1 MKVRLQMIVVA
12 LFGVISIAPMTGI
25 ALAGGNADCTV
36 YEIRASKDKGGIDA
50 ELRGIR
56 DLRQGAFK
64 QWSRFEKLASHAS
77 SIKHMHSKNVSLIP
91 GKLSV
96 LYSGAVVS
104 AGKKPRVRLAV
115 TIDDKK
121 GKRLVNTKTELD
133 AGAYL
138 VLVEPR
144 LKIPKGTYILA
155 LSCTPN

>member
-1 MKVRLQMIVVA
+1 MKVRLYITVA
-12 LFGVISIAPMTGI
+12 VLFGVVLITGQE
-25 ALAGGNADCTV
+25 AAWADQSAACKV

-64 QWSRFEKLASHAS
+64 QWTRFEKLAKHSQTL
-77 SIKHMHSKNVSLIP
+77 KHMHAGNVSLIP
-91 GKLSV
+91 GKLSI
-96 LYSGAVVS
+96 LYRGAVVA
-104 AGKKPRVRLAV
+104 AGKKPRVRLGV

-144 LKIPKGTYILA
+144 LRIAKGTYSLA
-155 LSCTPN
+155 LSCASK